1 MTDGENGAAPTRVS
15 WVGLWAA
22 IVAYLFLLALGL
34 QGPVLM
40 VLGAFAGQ
48 ALVISGI
55 VCTADFFRGKWP
67 ASVLKRTDRDADL
80 G

>member
-1 MTDGENGAAPTRVS
+1 
-15 WVGLWAA
+15 
-22 IVAYLFLLALGL
+22 
-34 QGPVLM
+34 M